1 MKKKNNSLEV
11 RPVRRYKV
19 PRYPSHL
26 EPNPVDHPET
36 LPYPF
41 QQKVLNFLLAA
52 GVSGSLAFMLRTDAS
67 EKPALASETEL
78 VSDTLKN
85 TFPSTLTG
93 LPFETSPYGTGLP
106 SWLKAD
112 DARAVIEQVFQ
123 SEGVALTKNV
133 PISKD
138 GLKLTAHG
146 YNPELKIGYVWLDGL
161 NLGSDSY
168 IAWQDVINGDLCLP
182 KYGLLD
188 LKIALRLMEMEP
200 IEEFYLDKKYL
211 DIAGASVL
219 NGEPMEESEA
229 FQCALGSF
237 FASISLRN
245 GKNQPGV
252 FIDYVNGI
260 LSMEEGKEKYD
271 AVLKYRK
278 VAFISKMS
286 QFNTNLSNT
295 FISLSI
301 EIANLKDHLASNR
314 QLDILSK
321 FAESAQIYNSQ
332 NADTGIFL
340 EIVKALQL
348 PADERMEIWQPLYE
362 KLDMMSVSLREI
374 EMLDHYAE
382 RLHLDFIM
390 PVSQFDPRTMYF
402 YYDLSDEEFRQKL
415 KAAKTLEERIN
426 VNRQQNELLVQQK
439 LKILEDQVREYI
451 RWAKSQQGY

>member
-1 MKKKNNSLEV
+1 
-11 RPVRRYKV
+11 
-19 PRYPSHL
+19 
-26 EPNPVDHPET
+26 
-36 LPYPF
+36 
-41 QQKVLNFLLAA
+41 
-52 GVSGSLAFMLRTDAS
+52 
-67 EKPALASETEL
+67 
-78 VSDTLKN
+78 
-85 TFPSTLTG
+85 
-93 LPFETSPYGTGLP
+93 
-106 SWLKAD
+106 
-112 DARAVIEQVFQ
+112 
-123 SEGVALTKNV
+123 
-133 PISKD
+133 
-138 GLKLTAHG
+138 
-146 YNPELKIGYVWLDGL
+146 
-161 NLGSDSY
+161 
-168 IAWQDVINGDLCLP
+168 
-182 KYGLLD
+182 
-188 LKIALRLMEMEP
+188 
-200 IEEFYLDKKYL
+200 
-211 DIAGASVL
+211 
-219 NGEPMEESEA
+219 
-229 FQCALGSF
+229 
-237 FASISLRN
+237 
-245 GKNQPGV
+245 
-252 FIDYVNGI
+252 
-260 LSMEEGKEKYD
+260 MEEGKEKYD